1 MHGIDTTVAM
11 TLITTAMM
19 ILLTYRLRATVNWQA
34 SSGLKLSIVLALL
47 THNALNIQ
55 SIGDYLIYAST
66 YGNPGGLSLPHHHSR
81 L

>member
-19 ILLTYRLRATVNWQA
+19 ILLTYRLKTTVNRQA
-34 SSGLKLSIVLALL
+34 SRLL
-47 THNALNIQ
+47 TVYVMILQIMTWMEKHW
-55 SIGDYLIYAST
+55 
-66 YGNPGGLSLPHHHSR
+66 R